1 MDSILCIG
9 ELLIDFIEDKS
20 SEVKRFILN
29 PGGAPA
35 NVSQVVGALGG
46 KAFILG
52 SVGRDSFGDEIEK
65 VLIKNNVFINY
76 LVRVHTPTTIS
87 FVTIDDNGDRDFIFY
102 RGADRD
108 LNISQFGRNELQ
120 KIGMVHFGSATAFLD
135 GELNNSYQSLLEIS
149 FKDNKFISFDPNFRS
164 FFWGKNIEKF
174 RKHIMPFIEKSDL
187 VKLNEEELLIV
198 TQNESIS
205 ESINFLS
212 KEYDATFILTLGKNG
227 SIVFNK
233 DYEMNFEAKKV
244 KAVDTTGAGDAYIG
258 SFLYKISQHEN
269 KKEILMDKDE
279 IKNIAYFAT
288 NIAGEICKKYGA
300 LTALNDL

>member
-1 MDSILCIG
+1 
-9 ELLIDFIEDKS
+9 
-20 SEVKRFILN
+20 
-29 PGGAPA
+29 
-35 NVSQVVGALGG
+35 
-46 KAFILG
+46 
-52 SVGRDSFGDEIEK
+52 
-65 VLIKNNVFINY
+65 
-76 LVRVHTPTTIS
+76 
-87 FVTIDDNGDRDFIFY
+87 
-102 RGADRD
+102 
-108 LNISQFGRNELQ
+108 
-120 KIGMVHFGSATAFLD
+120 
-135 GELNNSYQSLLEIS
+135 
-149 FKDNKFISFDPNFRS
+149 
-164 FFWGKNIEKF
+164 
-174 RKHIMPFIEKSDL
+174 MPYIEKSDL